1 MPTLCFVERI
11 KSVLYH
17 SMQGQIYNTS
27 KAGYNAPGAN
37 ALTGNET
44 KHPEGCT
51 VEFVRSV
58 WVPIIDNRHKYAL
71 TITGKC
77 ADKLSVSRSAR
88 CTVAPRVI

>member
-27 KAGYNAPGAN
+27 KAGYNAPDAN

-44 KHPEGCT
+44 KLPEVRVYST
-51 VEFVRSV
+51 VCAKCLGA
-58 WVPIIDNRHKYAL
+58 DN
-71 TITGKC
+71 
-77 ADKLSVSRSAR
+77 
-88 CTVAPRVI
+88 